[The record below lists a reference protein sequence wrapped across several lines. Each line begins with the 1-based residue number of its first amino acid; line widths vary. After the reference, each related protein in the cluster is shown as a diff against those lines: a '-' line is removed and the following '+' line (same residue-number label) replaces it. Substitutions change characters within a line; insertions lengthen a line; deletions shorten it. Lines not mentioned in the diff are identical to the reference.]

1 MGDAAEGL
9 IDADLRIQ
17 ERMEELEQ
25 ERRAA
30 KKAGPNPWEAPT
42 LEWATSS
49 PPPDYNFA
57 KIPTLTRMNP
67 LWDEHP
73 DAGH

>member
-1 MGDAAEGL
+1 MSTIGAYL
-9 IDADLRIQ
+9 IALSI
-17 ERMEELEQ
+17 LVFIINFFVSA
-25 ERRAA
+25 RAA
-30 KKAGPNPWEAPT
+30 KKAGSNPWEAPT

-57 KIPTLTRMNP
+57 KIPTLTRTNP

-73 DAGH
+73 DSGH